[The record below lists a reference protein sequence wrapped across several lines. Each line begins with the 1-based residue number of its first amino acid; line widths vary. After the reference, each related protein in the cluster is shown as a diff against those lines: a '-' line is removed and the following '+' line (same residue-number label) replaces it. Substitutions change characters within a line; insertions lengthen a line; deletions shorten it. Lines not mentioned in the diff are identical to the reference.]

1 MNTISEKG
9 NIIINKFFNDKEIF
23 LKKEYLDHDGFD
35 EYGPKSNLWSL
46 FIIVKEDDKF
56 ILYEYYYED
65 WFSKYYIDD
74 YELLNK
80 KNLNKNI
87 LDFISNIEN
96 CNNKEFKK
104 RLKLLI

>member
-1 MNTISEKG
+1 MNSISEKG
-9 NIIINKFFNDKEIF
+9 NIIITKFFNSKEIF
-23 LKKEYLDHDGFD
+23 LKKECLDHDGFD

-56 ILYEYYYED
+56 TLYEYYYED

-80 KNLNKNI
+80 KILTKNI
-87 LDFISNIEN
+87 LESISNIEN
-96 CNNKEFKK
+96 FNNKEFKK
-104 RLKLLI
+104 KLDLLI

>member
-23 LKKEYLDHDGFD
+23 LKKECLDHDRFD
-35 EYGPKSNLWSL
+35 KYGPKSNLWSL

-65 WFSKYYIDD
+65 WFSEYYIDD

-80 KNLNKNI
+80 KNLDKNI

-96 CNNKEFKK
+96 FNNKEFKK
-104 RLKLLI
+104 KLNLLI